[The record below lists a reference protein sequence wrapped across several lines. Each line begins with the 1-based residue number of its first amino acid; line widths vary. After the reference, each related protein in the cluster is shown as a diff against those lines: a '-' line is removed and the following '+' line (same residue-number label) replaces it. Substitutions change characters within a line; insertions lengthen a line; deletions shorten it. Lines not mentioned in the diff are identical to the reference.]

1 MELPSSSIV
10 RPPPSPSLPPPG
22 LMRDPV
28 VTAQRDAYEVTRTSR
43 QSKYQ
48 AEIDVMKEVVPTL
61 DISVVMEI
69 LHGNGYDLDKSIDAA
84 LALMASLAAEEGK
97 AVLSDIRSFS
107 DDGVPRGPS
116 RDAVD
121 GSGPGDEAF
130 ARKKS
135 PATTPTP
142 IAAAPPSSSSSSSSS
157 LSPSHQQHAAG
168 PMTSSS
174 SSNLSRGSG
183 SSSSSNGSGSSSSS
197 SSSSSAGNVG
207 NVGMPQSGNRG
218 PPVLLSERFLAIPR
232 FRLTVDHHTDAFTDF
247 TVSFRRKHEKLGI
260 TIQESDGEIVIHTV
274 HQKSLT
280 EPLLAMEAGI
290 RVGDVL
296 TGINSEYFSPGAE
309 VQDVIDI
316 LHLAGMYVTLHF
328 TRRYAP
334 LPGSEGVA
342 TPQYHKFAQM
352 LLDQTVISKERAANV
367 SKAVYR
373 LKERVIQW
381 DTGFITERI
390 ELWKLDTW
398 MAAGSGRAATTTSS
412 SSAASVGPSSS
423 GSATSLFS
431 SLGNLGTAGSPT
443 HAGGPGAGAPSS
455 GGRRSDV
462 VMCTR
467 NLRPAVSIRLMRA
480 EERQDHVVYVI
491 WVMDVKSGA
500 EWYVRRRFREFYEF
514 RDVSV
519 T

>member
-1 MELPSSSIV
+1 
-10 RPPPSPSLPPPG
+10 
-22 LMRDPV
+22 
-28 VTAQRDAYEVTRTSR
+28 
-43 QSKYQ
+43 
-48 AEIDVMKEVVPTL
+48 
-61 DISVVMEI
+61 
-69 LHGNGYDLDKSIDAA
+69 
-84 LALMASLAAEEGK
+84 
-97 AVLSDIRSFS
+97 
-107 DDGVPRGPS
+107 
-116 RDAVD
+116 
-121 GSGPGDEAF
+121 
-130 ARKKS
+130 
-135 PATTPTP
+135 
-142 IAAAPPSSSSSSSSS
+142 
-157 LSPSHQQHAAG
+157 
-168 PMTSSS
+168 
-174 SSNLSRGSG
+174 
-183 SSSSSNGSGSSSSS
+183 
-197 SSSSSAGNVG
+197 
-207 NVGMPQSGNRG
+207 
-218 PPVLLSERFLAIPR
+218 
-232 FRLTVDHHTDAFTDF
+232 
-247 TVSFRRKHEKLGI
+247 
-260 TIQESDGEIVIHTV
+260 
-274 HQKSLT
+274 
-280 EPLLAMEAGI
+280 
-290 RVGDVL
+290 
-296 TGINSEYFSPGAE
+296 
-309 VQDVIDI
+309 
-316 LHLAGMYVTLHF
+316 
-328 TRRYAP
+328 
-334 LPGSEGVA
+334 
-342 TPQYHKFAQM
+342 M